1 MRILSFVSAD
11 FDPAIGWC
19 GREFVFGTAG
29 SSDAI
34 SMLVDSAS
42 PHTLHASRPVSG
54 GWLICDQLADEAR
67 DVGVKLSHRRI
78 LQPNGLRRDG
88 LPATALTAPYAR

>member
-11 FDPAIGWC
+11 FDPAIGWR
-19 GREFVFGTAG
+19 GREFVFDTAG

-42 PHTLHASRPVSG
+42 PHTPHASRPVSG
-54 GWLICDQLADEAR
+54 GWLICDQLPDEERMLA
-67 DVGVKLSHRRI
+67 
-78 LQPNGLRRDG
+78 
-88 LPATALTAPYAR
+88 